1 MPTSPLPLL
10 TSLPA
15 LLAAAPPLLGWLGGP
30 RRFDG
35 QVGLITGAGS
45 GIGRACALE
54 LARRGAA
61 VALVGRRRDRLDSV
75 AAEIAALG
83 GRALA
88 VPADVTDHAGLGRA
102 IDGAARALGGLHL
115 ALANAGGGVNGALE
129 KVSIDHWR
137 RQLDL
142 NVLGLVSTAQHCLP
156 HLRATGGRIGLVG
169 SVMAYVHLANSGP
182 YAASK
187 AAVRAIG
194 GCLRLELRGSGVSC
208 TTLHP
213 GFVESEIG
221 QVDNDGVYH
230 PDRRDPRPQA
240 LMWRGDRAAHAMLD
254 AMHARR
260 GDFVFTGHGQ
270 VAAWLGRT
278 LPAFSEAVVG
288 LAGARAKVR
297 K

>member
-1 MPTSPLPLL
+1 MPISTLPLL
-10 TSLPA
+10 SGLPA
-15 LLAAAPPLLGWLGGP
+15 LLAAPPLLGWLGGP

-35 QVGLITGAGS
+35 QVGIITGAGS

-54 LARRGAA
+54 LARRGAS
-61 VALVGRRRDRLDSV
+61 VALVGRRRDRLDGV

-88 VPADVTDHAGLGRA
+88 VPADVTDHAGLQRA
-102 IDGAARALGGLHL
+102 VNDAAGALGGLHF

-142 NVLGLVSTAQHCLP
+142 NVLGLVSTAQACLP
-156 HLRATGGRIGLVG
+156 HLRATGGRLGLVG
-169 SVMAYVHLANSGP
+169 SVMAYVHLPNSGP

-221 QVDNDGVYH
+221 QVDNDGVYD
-230 PDRRDPRPQA
+230 PTRPDPRPQG
-240 LMWRGDRAAHAMLD
+240 LMWTGDRAARAMLD
-254 AMHARR
+254 AMHDRR
-260 GDFVFTGHGQ
+260 GDYVFTGHGKL
-270 VAAWLGRT
+270 AALFGRAA
-278 LPAFSEAVVG
+278 PALSEAVVG
-288 LAGARAKVR
+288 LASARAKVR